1 MGYAAYKE
9 FLGSSL
15 VHAVHLVPRRKP
27 VFVVM
32 DVTVPSLDAWPVR
45 RALAACPGTGILR
58 CVPLPHDH
66 LVHLELHLPQDA
78 VADVM
83 HCLIACVPC
92 GQIGRICSWDEHLS
106 HHGLT
111 HGH

>member
-1 MGYAAYKE
+1 MGYAAYSE
-9 FLGSSL
+9 FLGPSFTRTACAL
-15 VHAVHLVPRRKP
+15 PHRRAI
-27 VFVVM
+27 FVVM

-45 RALAACPGTGILR
+45 RALAKCPGAGILR

-66 LVHLELHLPQDA
+66 QVHLEVHLPLGQEA
-78 VADVM
+78 EVM
-83 HCLIACVPC
+83 HCVIDCVPC
-92 GQIGRICSWDEHLS
+92 GQIGHIRSWDDHLT